1 MAKTGKIFKDSSNIY
16 QDEAK
21 ILFNYY
27 QQCAEKIVSEEERLE
42 KEIEDLNADKASVE
56 DRMTGLWNIILN
68 FILFRTGRLKRQLAA
83 IEEKISLLN
92 EEHRNLF
99 RDYKV
104 TKLGVAY
111 VPVADQIK
119 YEDKSFIVD
128 YAGNVDNSKVIL
140 QMPRQSQLLGSTIQ
154 DVIKLASEVP
164 LVETANDVESIDTNQ
179 YSLSIQE
186 MKQGDYTGKL
196 DRALRTISFCMNDLE
211 TSSVELPLVP
221 GNSEYMHYL
230 EEFSTPEI
238 PADAPRLEIFDK
250 EKYEKNVNKFQ
261 ELNHLKD
268 SLSSEADQFE
278 EVLQSL
284 MTTLANTVQTLS
296 ATKLATTNK
305 LINRS
310 NFLLFQILK
319 SPYNHY
325 SPLLEVDEIRRI
337 REEKFDYSD
346 NAQGY
351 EPFHL
356 KESSRVRYNILAG
369 NWVAE
374 DGSTVSVPFGIHQI
388 YEEIVAP
395 VVQNLM
401 AENRVERLKIYN
413 HIHDQKVSYVNKW
426 HQDVDAFYRSNHA
439 ESADIINNMQ
449 KTLSEYV
456 EAFNVLAQLQSTI
469 KGMEEQESLDATIVK
484 TEDKSEDVLA
494 AFELQAQEFK
504 NVQEEFIDFMDRLQD
519 DITAKAEEFGHVE
532 YFDARLRDGYS
543 NKMAVASE
551 EVPNLDDRR
560 KQIAVTNPLLAKEA
574 QLPPRPNVEDITY
587 EQMSINLPSLA
598 KNALE
603 ELNSMTLEPEPEE
616 ESVPT
621 AEEDTLEE
629 TRQDAAG
636 EETPQVE
643 DDAQFEAPELL
654 DESEDNPTGED
665 DTEDEAEE
673 DINEDEDV
681 DNKEEDEGDDEDDDE
696 DDIDEDGD
704 ETDEDKRK
712 D

>member
-1 MAKTGKIFKDSSNIY
+1 
-16 QDEAK
+16 
-21 ILFNYY
+21 
-27 QQCAEKIVSEEERLE
+27 V
-42 KEIEDLNADKASVE
+42 
-56 DRMTGLWNIILN
+56 
-68 FILFRTGRLKRQLAA
+68 
-83 IEEKISLLN
+83 
-92 EEHRNLF
+92 
-99 RDYKV
+99 
-104 TKLGVAY
+104 
-111 VPVADQIK
+111 
-119 YEDKSFIVD
+119 
-128 YAGNVDNSKVIL
+128 
-140 QMPRQSQLLGSTIQ
+140 
-154 DVIKLASEVP
+154 
-164 LVETANDVESIDTNQ
+164 
-179 YSLSIQE
+179 
-186 MKQGDYTGKL
+186 
-196 DRALRTISFCMNDLE
+196 
-211 TSSVELPLVP
+211 
-221 GNSEYMHYL
+221 
-230 EEFSTPEI
+230 
-238 PADAPRLEIFDK
+238 
-250 EKYEKNVNKFQ
+250 
-261 ELNHLKD
+261 
-268 SLSSEADQFE
+268 
-278 EVLQSL
+278 VLQSL
-284 MTTLANTVQTLS
+284 KITLASTVRTRS

-325 SPLLEVDEIRRI
+325 SPLLEADEIRRI

-346 NAQGY
+346 NVQGY
-351 EPFHL
+351 EPFNL

-401 AENRVERLKIYN
+401 AENRIERLKIYN

-469 KGMEEQESLDATIVK
+469 KGMEAQESLDSTIVK
-484 TEDKSEDVLA
+484 TDDKSEDVLA

-504 NVQEEFIDFMDRLQD
+504 KVQEEFTDFMDRLQD

-654 DESEDNPTGED
+654 DESEDDPAVEDKVQD
-665 DTEDEAEE
+665 DTEE
-673 DINEDEDV
+673 DIDE
-681 DNKEEDEGDDEDDDE
+681 NEDEGDDENEDEDIDD
-696 DDIDEDGD
+696 DDIDEDEEDDIDKDED
-704 ETDEDKRK
+704 ETDEDKRN

>member
-21 ILFNYY
+21 LLFNYY

-42 KEIEDLNADKASVE
+42 KEISSLNDDKSKVQE
-56 DRMTGLWNIILN
+56 QMTGLWNIILN
-68 FILFRTGRLKRQLAA
+68 FILFRNGRLKRQIAA
-83 IEEKISLLN
+83 IDEKINSLQT
-92 EEHRNLF
+92 EHTNIF

-104 TKLGVAY
+104 TKMGVAY

-128 YAGNVDNSKVIL
+128 YAGNVDNAKVTL
-140 QMPRQSQLLGSTIQ
+140 QLPRQSQLLGSTIQ
-154 DVIKLASEVP
+154 DVVRLASEVP
-164 LVETANDVESIDTNQ
+164 LVESSNDVETIDTNQ

-196 DRALRTISFCMNDLE
+196 DRDLRTISFCMSDLE

-221 GNSEYMHYL
+221 DNSEYMHYL
-230 EEFSTPEI
+230 EEFSTSDI
-238 PADAPRLEIFDK
+238 PADAPRIEVFDK

-261 ELNHLKD
+261 ELNHMKD
-268 SLSSEADQFE
+268 SLSSESNQFE

-284 MTTLANTVQTLS
+284 MITLANTVQTLS

-325 SPLLEVDEIRRI
+325 SPLLEADEIRRI

-346 NAQGY
+346 NVQGY
-351 EPFHL
+351 EPFNL
-356 KESSRVRYNILAG
+356 KESSRVFYNIFAG

-401 AENRVERLKIYN
+401 AENRIERLKIYN

-456 EAFNVLAQLQSTI
+456 EAYNVLAQLQSTV
-469 KGMEEQESLDATIVK
+469 KGMEGGESLDATIVK

-504 NVQEEFIDFMDRLQD
+504 QVQEDFTDFMDRLQD
-519 DITAKAEEFGHVE
+519 DITAKAEEFAHVE

-551 EVPNLDDRR
+551 EVQYLDDRR
-560 KQIAVTNPLLAKEA
+560 KQIAISNPLLAKES
-574 QLPPRPNVEDITY
+574 QLPPRPNVEDLTY

-598 KNALE
+598 KNALD
-603 ELNSMTLEPEPEE
+603 ELNEMTLEPEEEIVAEAQPEE
-616 ESVPT
+616 TAVDEATPEPV
-621 AEEDTLEE
+621 AEESSATKADNEEPEEGVDDEELEK
-629 TRQDAAG
+629 DAGDEDYKEAG
-636 EETPQVE
+636 EEKQ
-643 DDAQFEAPELL
+643 
-654 DESEDNPTGED
+654 
-665 DTEDEAEE
+665 
-673 DINEDEDV
+673 
-681 DNKEEDEGDDEDDDE
+681 
-696 DDIDEDGD
+696 
-704 ETDEDKRK
+704 
-712 D
+712 

>member
-42 KEIEDLNADKASVE
+42 KEIDDLNADKAEVE
-56 DRMTGLWNIILN
+56 EKMTGLWNIILN
-68 FILFRTGRLKRQLAA
+68 FILFRTGRLRRQLEA
-83 IEEKISLLN
+83 IEEKISSLN
-92 EEHRNLF
+92 AEHNNLF

-128 YAGNVDNSKVIL
+128 YAGNVENSKVTL

-154 DVIKLASEVP
+154 EIVKLASEVP
-164 LVETANDVESIDTNQ
+164 LVETTNDVESIDTNQ

-186 MKQGDYTGKL
+186 MKQGDYTGKM
-196 DRALRTISFCMNDLE
+196 DRALRTISYCMNDLE

-221 GNSEYMHYL
+221 DNSEYMHYL
-230 EEFSTPEI
+230 EEFSTSEI
-238 PADAPRLEIFDK
+238 PVDAPRIEIFDK
-250 EKYEKNVNKFQ
+250 EKYEKNVSKFQ

-268 SLSSEADQFE
+268 SLSSETNQFE

-325 SPLLEVDEIRRI
+325 SPLLEADEIRRI

-346 NAQGY
+346 NVQGY
-351 EPFHL
+351 EPFNL

-401 AENRVERLKIYN
+401 AENRIERLKIYN

-469 KGMEEQESLDATIVK
+469 KGMEEQESLDATIVR

>member
-1 MAKTGKIFKDSSNIY
+1 
-16 QDEAK
+16 
-21 ILFNYY
+21 
-27 QQCAEKIVSEEERLE
+27 
-42 KEIEDLNADKASVE
+42 
-56 DRMTGLWNIILN
+56 
-68 FILFRTGRLKRQLAA
+68 
-83 IEEKISLLN
+83 
-92 EEHRNLF
+92 
-99 RDYKV
+99 
-104 TKLGVAY
+104 
-111 VPVADQIK
+111 
-119 YEDKSFIVD
+119 
-128 YAGNVDNSKVIL
+128 
-140 QMPRQSQLLGSTIQ
+140 
-154 DVIKLASEVP
+154 
-164 LVETANDVESIDTNQ
+164 
-179 YSLSIQE
+179 
-186 MKQGDYTGKL
+186 
-196 DRALRTISFCMNDLE
+196 
-211 TSSVELPLVP
+211 
-221 GNSEYMHYL
+221 
-230 EEFSTPEI
+230 
-238 PADAPRLEIFDK
+238 
-250 EKYEKNVNKFQ
+250 
-261 ELNHLKD
+261 
-268 SLSSEADQFE
+268 
-278 EVLQSL
+278 
-284 MTTLANTVQTLS
+284 
-296 ATKLATTNK
+296 
-305 LINRS
+305 
-310 NFLLFQILK
+310 
-319 SPYNHY
+319 
-325 SPLLEVDEIRRI
+325 LEVDEIRRI

-494 AFELQAQEFK
+494 AFEFQAQEFK

-621 AEEDTLEE
+621 AEEGYGSGCFFIPAY
-629 TRQDAAG
+629 RYRAG
-636 EETPQVE
+636 
-643 DDAQFEAPELL
+643 DYYCAD
-654 DESEDNPTGED
+654 
-665 DTEDEAEE
+665 
-673 DINEDEDV
+673 
-681 DNKEEDEGDDEDDDE
+681 
-696 DDIDEDGD
+696 
-704 ETDEDKRK
+704 
-712 D
+712 